1 MFQDLKFERFYLKKK
16 KVLLQK
22 SKAGKFIDHSVRS
35 TGLHT
40 TAEIHRSFS
49 PIP

>member
-22 SKAGKFIDHSVRS
+22 SKAGKFIDHTVRS
-35 TGLHT
+35 MGLPT
-40 TAEIHRSFS
+40 NAEAHKLFS
-49 PIP
+49 LIP